1 LESPSPK
8 GSGLVWRIVLT
19 IVIGTGFLSSSLLY
33 IGFYSGEHR
42 LFQQIV
48 VVLVDLIVSVAAISL
63 VWVTWALPKRM
74 LEWRGEERVR
84 IADWRGIASILAGA
98 GFLVVLLLYVGFLTE
113 GLQPFQQIVIV
124 LVALILAG
132 AALSIYSVVY
142 GKRGW
147 RRMMKC

>member
-1 LESPSPK
+1 M
-8 GSGLVWRIVLT
+8 
-19 IVIGTGFLSSSLLY
+19 
-33 IGFYSGEHR
+33 
-42 LFQQIV
+42 FQQIV